1 MMRLKRYCLAIAL
14 ASVLFLVM
22 GLPASAMEAGRYQAL
37 EISVGKKSEY
47 NMWLLETQ
55 ESRVDGKLSGALKYQ
70 GKLRPGKKAG
80 EVIFEFGSTE

>member
-47 NMWLLETQ
+47 NIFILKSQMVYVLFDHCHLLWKVFF
-55 ESRVDGKLSGALKYQ
+55 R
-70 GKLRPGKKAG
+70 
-80 EVIFEFGSTE
+80 